1 MYEIIG
7 ITGKAGSGKDTVARF
22 ILENPAFSHFKVRS
36 FAGPLKEVV
45 CALTGCSMKDLE
57 NPDFKKKEV
66 PGFPPI
72 YEMEYKK
79 TFKKSDL
86 FIPNI
91 KERPCT
97 YRDLL
102 QYIGTDMFKD
112 KFGADFWINR
122 LKIDSDTIIT
132 DVRFPEEADFVESNG
147 GTLISISR
155 PGDRGIVKHV
165 SEDLKLVGDY
175 HIDNTGTL
183 EDLKERVQNILER
196 L

>member
-1 MYEIIG
+1 MYKIIG
-7 ITGKAGSGKDTVARF
+7 IAGKAGSGKDTVARF

-36 FAGPLKEVV
+36 FAGPLKEVI
-45 CALTGCSMKDLE
+45 CALTGCSIKDLE

-112 KFGADFWINR
+112 KFGTDFWINR

-155 PGDRGIVKHV
+155 GSSNVDKHV
-165 SEDLKLVGDY
+165 SESYDVIGDY

-183 EDLKERVQNILER
+183 EDLGQRVGDILER
-196 L
+196 I